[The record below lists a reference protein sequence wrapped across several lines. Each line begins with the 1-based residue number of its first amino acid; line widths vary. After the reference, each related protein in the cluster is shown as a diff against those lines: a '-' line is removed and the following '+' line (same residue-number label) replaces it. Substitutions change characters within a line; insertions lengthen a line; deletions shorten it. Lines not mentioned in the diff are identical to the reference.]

1 MEIVIEWR
9 DGLIEVVSASE
20 AEAGLGPAARTAV
33 VMARARLDLF
43 EEEGL
48 RVDFWGY
55 SAFRDR
61 STPSTRMGPGDIGE
75 GMNIPN
81 LNLEP
86 GRVLRLLDADQLG
99 DVVSITVDRR
109 WRIRRY
115 GDALVNET
123 RLDAQTLYWLGAEG
137 MGLPIVQRVTLLD
150 ERIRHAHRDWEDEDI
165 AELCGFP
172 FEAWERIMSDEA
184 SGAGGRR

>member
-9 DGLIEVVSASE
+9 DGLVEVVSISDTD
-20 AEAGLGPAARTAV
+20 AGLGPGTRTAA

-61 STPSTRMGPGDIGE
+61 YTPSTRMGPGDIGE
-75 GMNIPN
+75 GMDIPN

-123 RLDAQTLYWLGAEG
+123 RLDTQTLYWLGAEG
-137 MGLPIVQRVTLLD
+137 MSLSIVQRVTLLD

-165 AELCGFP
+165 AELCGFSFP
-172 FEAWERIMSDEA
+172 AWEMILRDEA
-184 SGAGGRR
+184 SGASGRW

>member
-9 DGLIEVVSASE
+9 DGLVEVVSVSE
-20 AEAGLGPAARTAV
+20 ASAGLGPGVRTAAMMSRV
-33 VMARARLDLF
+33 RLDLF

-48 RVDFWGY
+48 RIDFWWY
-55 SAFRDR
+55 STILDR
-61 STPSTRMGPGDIGE
+61 STASTRMGEGDIGE
-75 GMNIPN
+75 GMAVPN

-137 MGLPIVQRVTLLD
+137 MALPIVQRVMLLD
-150 ERIRHAHRDWEDEDI
+150 ERIRHAHRDWGDEEI

-172 FEAWERIMSDEA
+172 YPEWERLLGDEA
-184 SGAGGRR
+184 AGAGGRL

>member
-9 DGLIEVVSASE
+9 DGLVEVVSASE
-20 AEAGLGPAARTAV
+20 AEAGLGSSARTAA
-33 VMARARLDLF
+33 VMARVRLDLF

-61 STPSTRMGPGDIGE
+61 STPTTRMGPGDIGE
-75 GMNIPN
+75 GMEIPN

-86 GRVLRLLDADQLG
+86 GRVLHLIDADQLG

-115 GDALVNET
+115 GDVLVNET
-123 RLDAQTLYWLGAEG
+123 KLDAQTLYWLGTEG
-137 MGLPIVQRVTLLD
+137 MGLPIVQRVMLLD
-150 ERIRHAHRDWEDEDI
+150 ERIRHAHRDWGDEEI

-172 FEAWERIMSDEA
+172 HPVWERLLGDEA
-184 SGAGGRR
+184 AGAGGRR

>member
-9 DGLIEVVSASE
+9 GGLIEVVSASDSE
-20 AEAGLGPAARTAV
+20 TALGSGARPAA

-61 STPSTRMGPGDIGE
+61 YTPSTRMGPGDIGE
-75 GMNIPN
+75 GMDIPN

-86 GRVLRLLDADQLG
+86 GRVLRLLDADQLD
-99 DVVSITVDRR
+99 DVVSITIDRR

-123 RLDAQTLYWLGAEG
+123 RLDTQTLYWLGAEG
-137 MGLPIVQRVTLLD
+137 MSLSIVQRVTLLD

-165 AELCGFP
+165 AELCGFSFP
-172 FEAWERIMSDEA
+172 AWEMILRDEA
-184 SGAGGRR
+184 SGASGRW

>member
-9 DGLIEVVSASE
+9 DGIVEVVSVSE
-20 AEAGLGPAARTAV
+20 TDAGLASGARPAA
-33 VMARARLDLF
+33 VMARVRLDLF

-55 SAFRDR
+55 SAVLDR
-61 STPSTRMGPGDIGE
+61 YTQLTRMGAGDIGE
-75 GMNIPN
+75 GMDIPN
-81 LNLEP
+81 LNLVP
-86 GRVLRLLDADQLG
+86 GRVLRLIDADQLG

-123 RLDAQTLYWLGAEG
+123 KLDAQTLYWLGMEG
-137 MGLPIVQRVTLLD
+137 MALPIVQRVMLLD
-150 ERIRHAHRDWEDEDI
+150 ERIRHAHRDWGDEEI

-172 FEAWERIMSDEA
+172 YLAWERIMRDEA
-184 SGAGGRR
+184 SGECGRR

>member
-9 DGLIEVVSASE
+9 DGLVEVVSASE
-20 AEAGLGPAARTAV
+20 ADAGLASGARTAA
-33 VMARARLDLF
+33 VMARVRLDLF

-55 SAFRDR
+55 SAVLDR
-61 STPSTRMGPGDIGE
+61 YTQLTRMGAGDIGE
-75 GMNIPN
+75 GMDIPN
-81 LNLEP
+81 LNLVP
-86 GRVLRLLDADQLG
+86 GRVLRLIDADQLG

-123 RLDAQTLYWLGAEG
+123 KLDAQTLYWLGMEG
-137 MGLPIVQRVTLLD
+137 MALPIVQRVMLLD
-150 ERIRHAHRDWEDEDI
+150 ERIRHAHRDWGDEEI

-172 FEAWERIMSDEA
+172 WPAWERIIGDEA
-184 SGAGGRR
+184 AGAAYGR

>member
-9 DGLIEVVSASE
+9 DGLVEVVNVSE
-20 AEAGLGPAARTAV
+20 ASAGLGPGARTAAMMSRV
-33 VMARARLDLF
+33 RLDLF

-55 SAFRDR
+55 SALRDR
-61 STPSTRMGPGDIGE
+61 TTPLTRMGAGDLGE
-75 GMNIPN
+75 GMDIPD

-86 GRVLRLLDADQLG
+86 GRVLHLIGADQLD

-115 GDALVNET
+115 GDALVDET
-123 RLDAQTLYWLGAEG
+123 KLDAQTLYWLGAEG
-137 MGLPIVQRVTLLD
+137 MALPIVQRVMLLD
-150 ERIRHAHRDWEDEDI
+150 ERIRHAHRDWDEENI
-165 AELCGFP
+165 AELCGYP
-172 FEAWERIMSDEA
+172 YPAWERILRDEA
-184 SGAGGRR
+184 SGAGDWR